1 MNPRF
6 WCWLSIAF
14 LMSRIGFT
22 EAAGQCHL
30 AGRSIYGMYLRGH
43 TFKTV
48 QVGLPEDC
56 YLKCEQEA
64 RCQSY
69 NVIIGPIVC
78 ELNSRTKE
86 ARPEDFVP
94 DQHRFYM
101 KRLTKRCTR
110 HFFNAHEGSSKTSWK
125 RGILSF

>member
-1 MNPRF
+1 
-6 WCWLSIAF
+6 
-14 LMSRIGFT
+14 MSRIGFT

-30 AGRSIYGMYLRGH
+30 AGRSVYGMYLRGH

-56 YLKCEQEA
+56 YFKCEQEA

-69 NVIIGPIVC
+69 NVIIGPIIC

-94 DQHRFYM
+94 DQRRFYM
-101 KRLTKRCTR
+101 KRLTKRGTR
-110 HFFNAHEGSSKTSWK
+110 HFFNAYEGSSKTSWK
-125 RGILSF
+125 RGVLPFLSRGCYSNYKIL